1 MIHYEGFRY
10 HFLIS
15 EEMAV
20 TANSESK
27 GSDNMRN
34 KPTTNKR
41 EKTKL

>member
-20 TANSESK
+20 TANSELK
-27 GSDNMRN
+27 EAI
-34 KPTTNKR
+34 T
-41 EKTKL
+41 